1 MSETL
6 LEFRQAR
13 KEFTLPSSLMTRL
26 LGKARRVTAVDDVT
40 VLVNQGEILGLVGES
55 GSGKSTLAQMAVRLV
70 APTSGSVLYR
80 GQDVMS
86 LSGDALRRYRSS
98 VQMVFQDSHSSL
110 NPRKRI
116 ATTMAEPLRIRGLT
130 ASEAT
135 GEAERLLELVGMDP
149 VFLRRFPHE
158 LSGGQRQRIGIAR
171 ALAMK
176 PEFLVADEPVSSLD
190 VSLQAQI
197 TNLLLRLKAELDL
210 TILFISHDLALV
222 NFLADRVAV
231 MELGKIVET
240 GHPETVLRNPAHP
253 YTRRLL
259 DAVPRGIERH
269 RDDRAVS

>member
-1 MSETL
+1 MSEPL
-6 LEFRQAR
+6 LEFRQVR
-13 KEFTLPSSLMTRL
+13 KEYTLQSALMTRM
-26 LGKARRVTAVDDVT
+26 LGRARRITAVDDVT
-40 VLVNQGEILGLVGES
+40 VSVRQGEILGLVGES

-80 GQDVMS
+80 GQDLRAM
-86 LSGDALRRYRSS
+86 SGDALRRYRSS

-116 ATTMAEPLRIRGLT
+116 ATTMAEPLRIRGLG
-130 ASEAT
+130 AAEAAR
-135 GEAERLLELVGMDP
+135 EAERLLELVGLDG
-149 VFLRRFPHE
+149 VSLRRFPHE

-171 ALAMK
+171 ALAMN

-231 MELGKIVET
+231 MELGKLVET
-240 GHPETVLRNPAHP
+240 GHPDIVLRDPVHP

-259 DAVPRGIERH
+259 DAVPRGFER
-269 RDDRAVS
+269 RREERTVS